1 MRLSLWAAQGYRSEN
16 THLNGNKAD
25 LDKLGHAGVAPLSLE
40 EYGCTSEQLLPQ
52 ITVTRLNRKC
62 EA

>member
-1 MRLSLWAAQGYRSEN
+1 MCLPLWAAQGYRSEN

-40 EYGCTSEQLLPQ
+40 EYGCTSEQLLRQ
-52 ITVTRLNRKC
+52 ITVTR
-62 EA
+62 